1 MTTSDKSSA
10 VIAEE
15 STVTPAKTKDPKPQ
29 SVKSAPHVTHATPAT
44 PATPATHATHA
55 TVDHMTQSTHKAVNK
70 LADVANSAATTLGD
84 KTSDLQDTKS
94 SYTRQ
99 IRAQIKNS
107 PMGSVTIAVISGFL
121 VGWLLA

>member
-29 SVKSAPHVTHATPAT
+29 SVKSAP
-44 PATPATHATHA
+44 HATHA

>member
-29 SVKSAPHVTHATPAT
+29 SVKSAPHATPAT
-44 PATPATHATHA
+44 PATPATHA